1 MQTVSVSRFQV
12 EQRAM
17 EVWGSEE
24 ELEKQ
29 RELRDEKRV
38 LAKSK
43 KYNKNMKGKMVILN
57 FPSQ

>member
-1 MQTVSVSRFQV
+1 
-12 EQRAM
+12 M

-43 KYNKNMKGKMVILN
+43 KYNKNMKGKMGTVAVI
-57 FPSQ
+57 FPS